1 MRIHAA
7 TSANPPLTSTA
18 HRPTLNHVLI
28 TPLQLEQEPLLFDE
42 AIPPGALDY
51 APDVSQ
57 VGPLPVVGR
66 ADLILENRGHREQVA
81 DIRLRAAYHGDFEL
95 LCARCVEPVP
105 TPLAGEFDLIFR
117 PQSAD
122 AEPGERSITPDETE
136 IGYYEESGLSLEDV
150 VREQVL
156 LSLPSRMLCK
166 EDCKGLCPRC
176 GQNLNIATCK
186 CNTSSEPEQNP
197 SGWNALAG
205 LASTIKP
212 G

>member
-1 MRIHAA
+1 L
-7 TSANPPLTSTA
+7 TSAPQ
-18 HRPTLNHVLI
+18 RPTLNFVLI
-28 TPLQLEQEPLLFDE
+28 TPLQLEKEPLLFDE
-42 AIPPGALDY
+42 SLPSGALDY

-57 VGPLPVVGR
+57 VGPLPILGR
-66 ADLILENRGHREQVA
+66 ADLIVENRGHSQQVA
-81 DIRLRAAYHGDFEL
+81 DIRVRAAYHGDFEL

-105 TPLAGEFDLIFR
+105 TPVRGDFDLIFR
-117 PQSAD
+117 PQAAD

-136 IGYYEESGLSLEDV
+136 IGYYDESGLSLEDV

-156 LSLPSRMLCK
+156 LSLPSRTLCK

-176 GQNLNIATCK
+176 GQNLNLATCN
-186 CNTSSEPEQNP
+186 CTVSSEPDQLA

-205 LASTIKP
+205 LAGTIKP

>member
-1 MRIHAA
+1 M
-7 TSANPPLTSTA
+7 
-18 HRPTLNHVLI
+18 LI
-28 TPLQLEQEPLLFDE
+28 TPIQLEKEPLLFDE
-42 AIPPGALDY
+42 AIPAGVLDY

-57 VGPLPVVGR
+57 VGPLPVTGR
-66 ADLILENRGHREQVA
+66 ADLIVEHRGHHEHVA

-105 TPLAGEFDLIFR
+105 MPLKGNFDLIFR
-117 PQSAD
+117 PQAAD
-122 AEPGERSITPDETE
+122 ADPGERSITPDETE

-156 LSLPSRMLCK
+156 LSLPSRTLCK

-186 CNTSSEPEQNP
+186 CDTTSDPR
-197 SGWNALAG
+197 WNALAG
-205 LASTIKP
+205 LAGTIESK
-212 G
+212 